1 VTTFRLSEPGS
12 PEITVEND
20 VLRGPRV
27 LADGQP
33 IPRQRQRGRPV
44 WPIPMSDG
52 SVRQLFLVGQF
63 IGLRALVAGREYPVE
78 RRLQPWELLLAV
90 LPIGLVTLLVGA
102 AGILTG
108 GIATGLT
115 FPLFRQPWPVAARI
129 GAWAVL
135 LVVAFAI
142 GALLS
147 SAGS

>member
-1 VTTFRLSEPGS
+1 VVTFRLSEPES

-27 LADGQP
+27 FTDGQLV
-33 IPRQRQRGRPV
+33 PRRRERGRPV

-63 IGLRALVAGREYPVE
+63 VGLRAIVDGHEYPIE
-78 RRLQPWELLLAV
+78 RRLAPWELLLAV
-90 LPIGLVTLLVGA
+90 LPIGLITVLVGA

-108 GIATGLT
+108 GVVTGLT
-115 FPLFRQPWPVAARI
+115 FPLLRQPWPVVLRI

-135 LVVAFAI
+135 LVLAFAV
-142 GALLS
+142 GLLLS
-147 SAGS
+147 TVGR